1 MWIEILRQ
9 KGKVATLAC
18 RGSREPCGLKL
29 TSADTAMRYRWSRL
43 ARALWIEIADGV
55 KGKIQEAR
63 RGSRE
68 PCGLKCEVDVAER
81 AYQRRGSRE
90 PCGLKCT
97 HTA

>member
-1 MWIEILRQ
+1 M
-9 KGKVATLAC
+9 
-18 RGSREPCGLKL
+18 
-29 TSADTAMRYRWSRL
+29 
-43 ARALWIEIADGV
+43 WIEIADGV

-90 PCGLKCT
+90 PCGLKSMFSVSSYISSCRGSREPCGLKYPSVVNGMT
-97 HTA
+97 GGYVEARESLVD